1 MPIRVTLIPGD
12 GIGPEVVDGARRAIE
27 ATGVPIEWD
36 LRHMGSG
43 AFSRTGKALPAGTV
57 GSIRENRVALKGPVD
72 TPVTSGLGNVNVTL
86 RQELDLY
93 ANVRP
98 CRLYPGV
105 PSLYDRVD
113 LVVAPGSRVAL
124 VGGRVQVGLPL

>member
-1 MPIRVTLIPGD
+1 SRTRTKGSDGSGGPVEGRDGKGCRGLPHRVTLIPGD
-12 GIGPEVVDGARRAIE
+12 GIGPEVVEGARRAIE
-27 ATGVPIEWD
+27 ATGVTIEWD

-43 AFSRTGKALPAGTV
+43 AFSRTGKALPAGTID
-57 GSIRENRVALKGPVD
+57 SIRENRVALKGPVD
-72 TPVTSGLGNVNVTL
+72 TPVTSGLRNVNVTL

-105 PSLYDRVD
+105 PS
-113 LVVAPGSRVAL
+113 
-124 VGGRVQVGLPL
+124 